1 MAAVSK
7 TADQVDKCK
16 SQICSCRVVSC
27 GAGSDV
33 SCALLEEGVKPLF
46 LLIALR
52 GEPVRLLSFEGS
64 FVFGLIRRAIL
75 YLKIIQKWF
84 IHTQLPLKAKSSS
97 IREIFK

>member
-52 GEPVRLLSFEGS
+52 GEPV
-64 FVFGLIRRAIL
+64 
-75 YLKIIQKWF
+75 
-84 IHTQLPLKAKSSS
+84 
-97 IREIFK
+97 

>member
-1 MAAVSK
+1 MAAVNK

-16 SQICSCRVVSC
+16 SQICSCRFVSC

-33 SCALLEEGVKPLF
+33 SCALLEKEGVKPLF

-64 FVFGLIRRAIL
+64 FNSCI
-75 YLKIIQKWF
+75 
-84 IHTQLPLKAKSSS
+84 S
-97 IREIFK
+97 IGGQYYI